1 MSKNS
6 FRYPAKPPSPRFGD
20 DRDTNRWFRLGIG
33 VLLGADEQ
41 ARGLCW
47 VEVEE
52 VSLVGWIEYNLDA
65 GGL

>member
-1 MSKNS
+1 M
-6 FRYPAKPPSPRFGD
+6 
-20 DRDTNRWFRLGIG
+20 G